1 MSFLSS
7 WKNFDGECRKFVF
20 FFCFFVFL
28 NFLDFSITVDFG
40 YYRLILLLVHLTIL
54 LQKFC

>member
-1 MSFLSS
+1 MVNVGSLF
-7 WKNFDGECRKFVF
+7 F